1 MKKAKC
7 AALVVLLAGLS
18 WPAFADDVVSAE
30 PVLALKEYAVLSE
43 LAAFPQRST
52 VMDRY
57 AGGRLRSIW
66 NPQISHNE
74 KDWWMRSLKDWHS
87 YHDGDVKGRSNSV
100 ALGIDKETGEET
112 RSGVFGMYNYRK
124 LDGAGHSLQQD
135 WRVGFYTGKEHG
147 AIRKYVYVDYGMLGT
162 HVTGLYD
169 TKYHGKILELGG
181 EYQYDLSRGQVG
193 LHVVPYVNARFSRY
207 WQDASDGS
215 GDFKMNSLHHTYG
228 DGEVGVELRRNLA
241 KATYEMRLAYK
252 RVLTGAAPSLTGSWF
267 GESLSFPTGMD
278 KDYFHAT
285 LSGTWKFKGNLSA
298 SAEGGWLEGAH
309 DRDMM
314 ADLKLNWSF

>member
-1 MKKAKC
+1 MNKAKC
-7 AALVVLLAGLS
+7 AILAILLAGLS
-18 WPAFADDVVSAE
+18 WPAFAEEAEVVE
-30 PVLALKEYAVLSE
+30 LTEYADLSE
-43 LAAFPQRST
+43 LSAFPQRST

-57 AGGRLRSIW
+57 AGGRLKSIW

-87 YHDGDVKGRSNSV
+87 YGDGNVKGRSNSL
-100 ALGIDKETGEET
+100 ALGIDKETGSET

-124 LDGAGHSLQQD
+124 LDGGAAHGLQQD

-147 AIRKYVYVDYGMLGT
+147 AVRKYVYADYGMLGT

-181 EYQYDLSRGQVG
+181 EYQYDLSHGKSG
-193 LHVVPYVNARFSRY
+193 LHVAPYVNARISRY

-215 GDFKMNSLHHTYG
+215 GDFKTNSFHDTYS

-241 KATYEMRLAYK
+241 KATYEMRLGYK
-252 RVLTGAAPSLTGSWF
+252 RVLTGASPSLTGSWF
-267 GESLSFPTGMD
+267 GVPFHFASGMD

-285 LSGTWKFKGNLSA
+285 LSGTWKLKGSV
-298 SAEGGWLEGAH
+298 SVSGEGGWLEGAH
-309 DRDMM
+309 DRDKM